1 MSRTRRMTS
10 EDLSQVVKL
19 EKETFSQP
27 WSEKGFEE
35 ALLREENCFIVIED
49 TEIYGYCGY
58 YKVLDEAE
66 VMNVCIRKDS
76 RNRGLGR
83 IMMEALIKE
92 ARDAKVSNMI
102 LEVRV
107 SNASAIHLY
116 EKLGFVSLGI
126 RKDFYEMP
134 REDAMIMQYL
144 L

>member
-1 MSRTRRMTS
+1 MSRIRRMTV
-10 EDLSQVVKL
+10 EDLLQVVKL
-19 EKETFSQP
+19 EEETFSRP
-27 WSEKGFEE
+27 WTVKGFEE

-49 TEIYGYCGY
+49 EEVLGYCGY

-66 VMNVCIRKDS
+66 IMNVCIRKDC

-83 IMMEALIKE
+83 TMMEALLKE
-92 ARDAKVSNMI
+92 AEGDGVSSMI

-116 EKLGFVSLGI
+116 EKLGFQSLGI
-126 RKDFYEMP
+126 RKDFYELP
-134 REDAMIMQYL
+134 REDAVIMQYL